1 MAIFAPVAAVLL
13 FSAIPIEVRRRP
25 PSTVA
30 LWHGAGAFRAGAA
43 KVPIELPERPVLAGY
58 AGHRRAKEAKGR
70 VHVRALA
77 LEAGRGERLVITA
90 IDTLLI
96 PPRFGRREG
105 CELLAA
111 THTHTGPGGLWDSAL
126 AGWLG
131 AGEPDRAQEEAVERA
146 RSAAVAQAVD
156 ALEPAE
162 LQVAREQWA
171 DGPARARSEG
181 RIDPELVA
189 VRLRRAG
196 GGRTIATVVVYAM
209 HPTSAPHESLSADW
223 PAELETDSPVLVMQ
237 GAVGNATWPRQ
248 GPPGRA
254 IAGEVDRLL
263 EAAPAHR
270 EGSFECTVT
279 RPELPQAQASVRV
292 PWLLRRA
299 VSNALSLALPASV
312 LQTRVRL
319 GPIEFLGVPG
329 EPVGELGVEAKP
341 TVLVGLAGGYLGYV
355 ETGDHWRRGAGE
367 SGKTYF
373 GPDLARALGISAR

>member
-1 MAIFAPVAAVLL
+1 M
-13 FSAIPIEVRRRP
+13 
-25 PSTVA
+25 
-30 LWHGAGAFRAGAA
+30 
-43 KVPIELPERPVLAGY
+43 PIELPERPVLAGY

-70 VHVRALA
+70 VHVRALV
-77 LEAGRGERLVITA
+77 LEAGRGERLTLTA

-96 PPRFGRREG
+96 PPGFERRGG

-131 AGEPDRAQEEAVERA
+131 AGEPDRAQREAVERA
-146 RSAAVAQAVD
+146 RSAAVSQAVD

-162 LQVAREQWA
+162 LQVAREQWP

-189 VRLRRAG
+189 VRLRQPG
-196 GGRTIATVVVYAM
+196 GGATIATLVVYAM
-209 HPTSAPHESLSADW
+209 HPTSAPRDVLSADW

-248 GPPGRA
+248 GSLGRA
-254 IAGEVDRLL
+254 VAGEVERLL
-263 EAAPAHR
+263 AAAPALR

-279 RPELPQAQASVRV
+279 RPEIPQAQASVGV

-299 VSNALSLALPASV
+299 VSNALSLALPSSAF
-312 LQTRVRL
+312 QTRVRI
-319 GPIEFLGVPG
+319 GPVEFLGIPG
-329 EPVGELGVEAKP
+329 EPVGELGLEAKP
-341 TVLVGLAGGYLGYV
+341 AVLVGLAGGYLGYV
-355 ETGDHWRRGAGE
+355 ETADHWRRGAGE